1 MMCAVNKGTFRMT
14 AEQKKEWLSRY
25 RQARYAEDEI
35 LLEIQSLESQFIMPA
50 RPLDGMP
57 RGSGG
62 SDLSGFAAAYDKL
75 RQKLIGQYEKRM
87 EIYHE
92 IIDVIEASSGLNET
106 ERSVLRYRYILCMK
120 WEDIEEQI
128 HIERSWI
135 HRIRNNAV
143 DKLRIKKRQKTTMPE

>member
-1 MMCAVNKGTFRMT
+1 MT

-35 LLEIQSLESQFIMPA
+35 MLEIESLEGQFMMPA
-50 RPLDGMP
+50 RPIDGMP
-57 RGSGG
+57 KGSGG

-75 RQKLIGQYEKRM
+75 RTKLIAQYERRL

-92 IIDVIEASSGLNET
+92 IVDVIEASTGLNET
-106 ERSVLRYRYILCMK
+106 ERSILRYRYILCMS
-120 WEDIEEQI
+120 WEDIEEQV
-128 HIERSWI
+128 HMERSWI

-143 DKLRIKKRQKTTMPE
+143 DKLRVPKKQYKTTQHM

>member
-1 MMCAVNKGTFRMT
+1 MT

-35 LLEIQSLESQFIMPA
+35 LLEIESLEAQFMMPA

-75 RQKLIGQYEKRM
+75 RSQLMRQYDRRL
-87 EIYHE
+87 EIYRE
-92 IIDVIEASSGLNET
+92 IVDVIERSTGLNET
-106 ERSVLRYRYILCMK
+106 ERSVLRYRYILCMS
-120 WEDIEEQI
+120 WEDIVEQI
-128 HIERSWI
+128 HMERSWI
-135 HRIRNNAV
+135 LRIRNNAV
-143 DKLRIKKRQKTTMPE
+143 DKLSIKKRQKTT

>member
-1 MMCAVNKGTFRMT
+1 MT

-35 LLEIQSLESQFIMPA
+35 RLEIESLEGQYMMPA
-50 RPLDGMP
+50 RPIDGMP
-57 RGSGG
+57 KGSGG

-75 RQKLIGQYEKRM
+75 RTKLIAQYERRL

-92 IIDVIEASSGLNET
+92 IVDVIEASTGLNET
-106 ERSVLRYRYILCMK
+106 ERSILRYRYILCMS
-120 WEDIEEQI
+120 WEDIEEQV
-128 HIERSWI
+128 HMERSWI

-143 DKLRIKKRQKTTMPE
+143 DKLRVPKKQYKTTQHL

>member
-1 MMCAVNKGTFRMT
+1 MT

-35 LLEIQSLESQFIMPA
+35 MLEIESLEGQFMMPA

-62 SDLSGFAAAYDKL
+62 ADLSGFAAAYDKL
-75 RQKLIGQYEKRM
+75 RTKLIRQYERRL

-92 IIDVIEASSGLNET
+92 IIDVIEASTGLNET
-106 ERSVLRYRYILCMK
+106 ERSILRYRYILCES
-120 WEDIEEQI
+120 WEDIEE
-128 HIERSWI
+128 HVHMERSWI

-143 DKLRIKKRQKTTMPE
+143 DKLRIPPKKQYKATRRL